1 MPLMGGAKYDYFHL
15 LSGVDCPLKT
25 NEEISN
31 FLERNNHSEFI
42 GIVGGQNVIKQRLGY
57 YHLYTERNIIG
68 KLYRHLLIPLQRV
81 FHIHNVNDVSVYRMG
96 PNWCSVTYDLVSALL
111 KEKNNIIKRYRYSF
125 CCDEVF
131 LQTFVFEHKEFLNR
145 IYCPN
150 DQYKSCMRYIDFK
163 RGNPYIFNIK
173 DMEELYKADRFFA
186 RKVTMEV
193 MQKLQ
198 KHLF

>member
-1 MPLMGGAKYDYFHL
+1 MFDYAFRGVKYDYFHL

-81 FHIHNVNDVSVYRMG
+81 FHIHNVNDVSVYMMG

-131 LQTFVFEHKEFLNR
+131 CR
-145 IYCPN
+145 
-150 DQYKSCMRYIDFK
+150 
-163 RGNPYIFNIK
+163 
-173 DMEELYKADRFFA
+173 
-186 RKVTMEV
+186 
-193 MQKLQ
+193 
-198 KHLF
+198 HLFLSIRNF